1 MYMCAH
7 RLHVTW
13 HHVGLRTLLVSMATM
28 DQAQFDRWLY
38 VYQKAAIAVHHRKD
52 TVARAAELIE
62 RDLLLLGA
70 TAIEDKLQHG
80 VPETLRDL
88 ARVRITSTSP
98 T

>member
-1 MYMCAH
+1 
-7 RLHVTW
+7 
-13 HHVGLRTLLVSMATM
+13 MATM

-52 TVARAAELIE
+52 KVARAAELIE

-88 ARVRITSTSP
+88 ARVRIVSTSP
-98 T
+98 TYSTHILAY